1 MGPPVCARDD
11 GKIARECRNVLCPSQ
26 EFPACRAMDACNEI
40 AKCVVT
46 IGWFQSA
53 FQARGR
59 NELGNDGF
67 ATLAVPL
74 SGPGVDAT

>member
-1 MGPPVCARDD
+1 
-11 GKIARECRNVLCPSQ
+11 
-26 EFPACRAMDACNEI
+26 MDACNEI